1 MCADLQLFF
10 GKVLAFLQVPVVYR
24 AAGLALCPLQQ
35 LGSAASPPQQDSGGG
50 GVRWLVA
57 VEATNSSHSMV
68 SSSSNAGG
76 GGMNAAD
83 PLSVPE
89 LRKLA
94 ASGPAAAA
102 GELRATSG
110 LSTAEVRRLCE
121 LASPVQETELG
132 HIPPT
137 MTPPTRNGQ
146 PAVSWGSVQL
156 RTFPADVLIGA
167 EGGRSTPGSVRSSA
181 TYNHA

>member
-24 AAGLALCPLQQ
+24 AAGLALCPLQ
-35 LGSAASPPQQDSGGG
+35 LASSSASPPQQDSGGG

-57 VEATNSSHSMV
+57 VEATNSSHNTL
-68 SSSSNAGG
+68 SSSNAGG

-89 LRKLA
+89 LRKMA
-94 ASGPAAAA
+94 ASGPAAA

-137 MTPPTRNGQ
+137 MTPPTRSTG
-146 PAVSWGSVQL
+146 A
-156 RTFPADVLIGA
+156 FPD
-167 EGGRSTPGSVRSSA
+167 
-181 TYNHA
+181 NQ